1 MSGAYRFTKREAVAI
16 HDASIARFGGLAGVR
31 DEGLLESAL
40 AQPWQ
45 TFGGRDLYP
54 SDVEKVCRLAFGV
67 ICDHPFVDGNKR
79 AGTAPLGAGLRMAG
93 FDFEPR
99 HDELLQTMLSIA
111 DGSLGFEG
119 LVRWV
124 KSVVG

>member
-1 MSGAYRFTKREAVAI
+1 MSGAHRFTKREAIAI

-54 SDVEKVCRLAFGV
+54 NDVEKVCRLAFGV
-67 ICDHPFVDGNKR
+67 IRDHPFVDGNKR
-79 AGTAPLGAGLRMAG
+79 VGTALLGAGLRMA
-93 FDFEPR
+93 
-99 HDELLQTMLSIA
+99 
-111 DGSLGFEG
+111 GFEG

>member
-1 MSGAYRFTKREAVAI
+1 MSGAHRFTKREAVAI

-67 ICDHPFVDGNKR
+67 IRDHPFVDGNR
-79 AGTAPLGAGLRMAG
+79 RVGTALLGAGLRVAG
-93 FDFEPR
+93 FDFKLR
-99 HDELLQTMLSIA
+99 HDELLQTMLPVA

-119 LVRWV
+119 LVRWAKPV
-124 KSVVG
+124 AG

>member
-1 MSGAYRFTKREAVAI
+1 M
-16 HDASIARFGGLAGVR
+16 R

-67 ICDHPFVDGNKR
+67 IRDHPFVDGNR
-79 AGTAPLGAGLRMAG
+79 RVGTALLGAGLRVAG
-93 FDFEPR
+93 FDFKLR
-99 HDELLQTMLSIA
+99 HDELLQTMLPVA

-119 LVRWV
+119 LVRWAKPV
-124 KSVVG
+124 AG